1 MNLPEKYLNSMK
13 SLMKFTMLQKMILM
27 IILKA
32 LMIKDYMDFVLTTLR
47 FQQKIFLR

>member
-13 SLMKFTMLQKMILM
+13 DMLKDDLM

>member
-13 SLMKFTMLQKMILM
+13 DMLKDDLM

-32 LMIKDYMDFVLTTLR
+32 LMIKDYMDCVLTTLR

>member
-13 SLMKFTMLQKMILM
+13 DML
-27 IILKA
+27 
-32 LMIKDYMDFVLTTLR
+32 KDDFDDYLESFNDKRLYGLRVNTLR

>member
-13 SLMKFTMLQKMILM
+13 DMLKDDLMT
-27 IILKA
+27 ILKA